1 MKYENSGACAPE
13 FFVSDSLSHKQNR
26 LTKRICLSMMDIRTF
41 LVTMLKKLK
50 KQLEKRL
57 RFVRYCFIMILSLGF
72 VDFFTV
78 QGVPAW
84 VN

>member
-1 MKYENSGACAPE
+1 
-13 FFVSDSLSHKQNR
+13 
-26 LTKRICLSMMDIRTF
+26 MMDIRTF